1 MWHWGWKLSNNFC
14 NFLFALIQPGQAAG
28 LVFQRGL
35 HRSWCL
41 TQSTLIFFHCR
52 NCWSG
57 KKRRA
62 YGSLH
67 TLEVNTTLPIR
78 LFLERKQLMSLHC
91 CWWVLS
97 SIIRDTKENNS
108 LSVTAYST
116 LKVIVGAYKVDRNIR
131 GYFIYM
137 TGILFCAWKAKG
149 CVPST

>member
-57 KKRRA
+57 KKKSIWQFA
-62 YGSLH
+62 YVGSKH
-67 TLEVNTTLPIR
+67 YSPNPSISGEETTYESSLLLMGPFIYYQGHQGKQQLVCYC
-78 LFLERKQLMSLHC
+78 LFH
-91 CWWVLS
+91 
-97 SIIRDTKENNS
+97 I
-108 LSVTAYST
+108 
-116 LKVIVGAYKVDRNIR
+116 KVIVGAYKVDRNIR